1 VTALNLPARLADA
14 KKSKDGDGKKKPALT
29 TNFDPT
35 NKFHMV
41 EVINLSG
48 FQFKV
53 PCSLK

>member
-1 VTALNLPARLADA
+1 VTALNLPTRLTDTKKPSGDA
-14 KKSKDGDGKKKPALT
+14 KKKPALT

-53 PCSLK
+53 LIR